1 MISNLKVKI
10 NFIAVLLGGL
20 LLGCSQTKKLAAPL
34 PSVTVLSYNIHH
46 ANPPSQS
53 EEVIDLD
60 TIVATIKAANAELV
74 AIQELDS
81 MTQRSNRVYQL
92 KVLAERLGMYYHF
105 ERTIPYEGGAYGI
118 GILSKYP
125 IEEAT
130 GYQLPEITGIKTEP
144 RKLLVAKVTIN
155 NLPVYFGCTHID
167 FKNKDVKKLQAQ
179 EVVKVL
185 GSLKEQRL
193 MVAGDFNAVPEEESI
208 QYLMQHYK
216 NAGSLNVF
224 TIPVEKPKKK
234 IDYIFYQ
241 QDRFLFKKDSV
252 LTAHN
257 YGSDHLPVMAT
268 FTIIK

>member
-1 MISNLKVKI
+1 MVK
-10 NFIAVLLGGL
+10 NSFIVVLLAGL
-20 LLGCSQTKKLAAPL
+20 LLSCSQTKKLAAPVTPL
-34 PSVTVLSYNIHH
+34 TVLSYNIHH

-53 EEVIDLD
+53 KEVIDLD
-60 TIVATIKAANAELV
+60 TIVATIKASNAELV
-74 AIQELDS
+74 AVQELDS
-81 MTQRSNRVYQL
+81 MTIRSNRVYQL
-92 KVLAERLGMYYHF
+92 KELAGRLGMYYHF

-130 GYQLPEITGIKTEP
+130 GYQLPSISGIPTEP
-144 RKLLVAKVTIN
+144 RKLLVAKVIIN
-155 NLPVYFGCTHID
+155 KMPVYFGCTHID

-185 GSLKEQRL
+185 GPLKKERL
-193 MVAGDFNAVPEEESI
+193 VIGGDFNAVPEEESI
-208 QYLMQHYK
+208 QYLMQHYT

-234 IDYIFYQ
+234 IDYFFYQ
-241 QDRFLFKKDSV
+241 PDRLSFKKDSV

-268 FTIIK
+268 FTITE